1 VDDHTPLFAAMS
13 GAEHQTFGPV
23 EIDVVSVGDARV
35 KRAIYPAGLR
45 WSVDLRPLSGTETC
59 QHAHVGFL
67 AHGALNFEFP
77 DGCVVELQ
85 APAVVDISPGHD
97 AWVPGDEP
105 AVLIEVDYLGDTVAR
120 LGVAAGHQ
128 H

>member
-1 VDDHTPLFAAMS
+1 VDDRTPLFAAMG

-23 EIDVVSVGDARV
+23 EIDVTNVGEARI
-35 KRAIYPAGLR
+35 KRAIYPAGMR
-45 WSVDLRPLSGTETC
+45 WSVDLRPLVGTDTC
-59 QHAHVGFL
+59 EHAHVGFL
-67 AHGALNFEFP
+67 AHGALHFEYP
-77 DGCVVELQ
+77 DGCTVELQ
-85 APAVVDISPGHD
+85 APAVVDVAPGHD

-120 LGVAAGHQ
+120 LGVASDHR

>member
-1 VDDHTPLFAAMS
+1 MS

-23 EIDVVSVGDARV
+23 EIDVVTVGDARV
-35 KRAIYPAGLR
+35 KRVIYPAGLR
-45 WSVDLRPLSGTETC
+45 WSVDLRPLVGTDTC
-59 QHAHVGFL
+59 QHAHAGFL

-85 APAVVDISPGHD
+85 APAVVDIAPGHD

-105 AVLIEVDYLGDTVAR
+105 AVLIEVDFLGDTVAR
-120 LGVAAGHQ
+120 LGLAPDHR